1 MAMACNEISCGPELA
16 WTETANQ
23 GKPLVVDDESA
34 INIPAL
40 AAAHVIKGYTAQA
53 PDELS
58 FEVGD
63 IVCVIDMPPK
73 EVTRWWRGK
82 HGFQVGFFP
91 SECVELIKDK
101 VPQSVIDLVPKPVSK
116 KRGKIITF
124 LHSLVKARPK
134 KVKQQETV
142 KERVFGCDLA
152 EHLLHSGQDGKEQ
165 PILGIFL
172 WWESEGSREITS
184 SKEQVDTRVETWDG
198 S

>member
-1 MAMACNEISCGPELA
+1 MEAGVLGTAELLTRGKVVNLVNEWLQMRFAEQEVLQVFCDTHEAVARLPQCKTREMHRDLQLLLWKNRAKCQGTAAFKELVCLLLISCQ
-16 WTETANQ
+16 TANK

-91 SECVELIKDK
+91 SECVEPIKDK
-101 VPQSVIDLVPKPVSK
+101 VPQSVIDLVPKPGMYVPLDGA
-116 KRGKIITF
+116 GK
-124 LHSLVKARPK
+124 
-134 KVKQQETV
+134 
-142 KERVFGCDLA
+142 
-152 EHLLHSGQDGKEQ
+152 
-165 PILGIFL
+165 
-172 WWESEGSREITS
+172 
-184 SKEQVDTRVETWDG
+184 
-198 S
+198 

>member
-1 MAMACNEISCGPELA
+1 MEAGVLGTAELLTRGKVVNLVNEWLQMRFAEQEVLQVFCDTHEAVARLPQCKTREMHRDLQLVTLRLMAMACKEISCGPELA
-16 WTETANQ
+16 WAETANK

-91 SECVELIKDK
+91 SECVEPIKDK
-101 VPQSVIDLVPKPVSK
+101 VPQSVIDLVPKPGMYVPLDGA
-116 KRGKIITF
+116 GK
-124 LHSLVKARPK
+124 
-134 KVKQQETV
+134 
-142 KERVFGCDLA
+142 
-152 EHLLHSGQDGKEQ
+152 
-165 PILGIFL
+165 
-172 WWESEGSREITS
+172 
-184 SKEQVDTRVETWDG
+184 
-198 S
+198 

>member
-1 MAMACNEISCGPELA
+1 MRFAEQEVLQVFCDTHEAVARLPQCKTREMHRDLQLLLWKNRAKCQGTAAFKELVCLLLISCQLVTLRLMAMACKEISCGPELA
-16 WTETANQ
+16 WAETANK

-91 SECVELIKDK
+91 SECVEPIKDK
-101 VPQSVIDLVPKPVSK
+101 VPQSVIDLVPKPGMYVPLDGA
-116 KRGKIITF
+116 GK
-124 LHSLVKARPK
+124 
-134 KVKQQETV
+134 
-142 KERVFGCDLA
+142 
-152 EHLLHSGQDGKEQ
+152 
-165 PILGIFL
+165 
-172 WWESEGSREITS
+172 
-184 SKEQVDTRVETWDG
+184 
-198 S
+198 